1 MLLST
6 LSRKAIN
13 IAVKSKRSFGGH
25 RVLFVFRYK
34 QQNCEVQQF
43 ENSYFELKHAPAHH
57 HLKNQL
63 GIRCRGTSRRTG
75 DRHLFLPLR
84 EKQMQCHNIRRVE
97 DRDQSSELFLEM
109 DLQDYELHLPG
120 ILWELGWQQWCY
132 FPPKASGC
140 LSFSNQF
147 TEQFSFTYTISM
159 PTFVHEIKY
168 IMFQDL
174 QGYIREFWW
183 GHDGNWRVKEFHF
196 CLRGRLIVLC
206 TREHTKLLLM
216 TSWATSAKTSFKT
229 VS

>member
-109 DLQDYELHLPG
+109 DLQDYELHLQVSSENSGDSNDVTSLPKHLDVCPSA
-120 ILWELGWQQWCY
+120 ISLQNSSVSPTR
-132 FPPKASGC
+132 FPC
-140 LSFSNQF
+140 Q
-147 TEQFSFTYTISM
+147 
-159 PTFVHEIKY
+159 H
-168 IMFQDL
+168 
-174 QGYIREFWW
+174 
-183 GHDGNWRVKEFHF
+183 
-196 CLRGRLIVLC
+196 LC
-206 TREHTKLLLM
+206 MR
-216 TSWATSAKTSFKT
+216 
-229 VS
+229 